1 MLLKPFTRSLLCLSF
16 IGLLPA
22 CNPVKQL
29 TDDCSAGDANACEIL
44 GTIALAIDELQD
56 AVPSDL
62 VLASA
67 FEEATDI
74 TLSAKQARIEEALDP
89 VIIERDGLTPCLR
102 ALPPP
107 PQNSSPVC
115 YGPEMDYSNHPDFS
129 SGTPAADGR
138 LPSGDLGI
146 WLDTEPTASAAGDVP
161 CAAVKMNELI
171 AKAIHN
177 VDMAT
182 GSVAMMMCAA
192 AYERISAP
200 NDAGDVLDFS
210 SALNKVPNSPLT
222 ITTATLERVDAHT
235 LKTVLVASHD
245 GGSNNRFGQFSIST
259 LHNSTTRSGLVQIE
273 RSQTG
278 QTDRTRVT
286 SARYRPSPQDPLML
300 QLRVQ
305 QANFLNSANTAYFDA
320 EGDVKLGPVT
330 GNPKRNIED
339 SHLLLAEFTPSTGAQ
354 TLAYGWNAGGN
365 DSHSRVFNAQADST
379 TASAWYGFVANPYAQ
394 NGSDTAGNQP
404 NLDLSA
410 STAGMICNWA
420 GPGNNHSPVAFLQHQ
435 SMTKDSQDHWILAG
449 SGSLI
454 RYVPTVGCELP
465 SNSSNVTFSARTPN
479 GAAAQAAAMAA
490 HNISAGQTFVQS
502 TSNTVGLDQRSN
514 HNVSLPDASW

>member
-1 MLLKPFTRSLLCLSF
+1 MLLQPFTRTLLCLGLV
-16 IGLLPA
+16 GLLPA

-29 TDDCSAGDANACEIL
+29 EDDCSAGDASACDIL
-44 GTIALAIDELQD
+44 ATIALAVDELED

-67 FEEATDI
+67 FEEATD
-74 TLSAKQARIEEALDP
+74 TNLSAKQARIEAALDP
-89 VIIERDGLTPCLR
+89 AIIGRDGLAACLR

-129 SGTPAADGR
+129 TGTPAADGR

-146 WLDTEPTASAAGDVP
+146 WLDTEPTASAAGDAP

-192 AYERISAP
+192 AHERISAP
-200 NDAGDVLDFS
+200 NNAGDVLDFS
-210 SALNKVPNSPLT
+210 TVLNSVPNSPLT
-222 ITTATLERVDAHT
+222 ISTATLERVDANT

-259 LHNSTTRSGLVQIE
+259 THNSTSRSGLVQIE
-273 RSQTG
+273 RGQTG
-278 QTDRTRVT
+278 QAERTRVT
-286 SARYRPSPQDPLML
+286 SARYRPNPQDPLML
-300 QLRVQ
+300 ELRVQ
-305 QANFLNSANTAYFDA
+305 QANFLNSANTPYFDA

-330 GNPKRNIED
+330 GNPNRNIED
-339 SHLLLAEFTPSTGAQ
+339 SHLLLAQFTPSTGAQ
-354 TLAYGWNAGGN
+354 TVAYGWNAGGN

-394 NGSDTAGNQP
+394 DGSAAVGEQP

-410 STAGMICNWA
+410 SSAGMICNWA

-454 RYVPTVGCELP
+454 RYVPTVACELP
-465 SNSSNVTFSARTPN
+465 TNSSAITFSARVPN
-479 GAAAQAAAMAA
+479 GASVQAGAMAA

-502 TSNTVGLDQRSN
+502 TSNTVGLDPRSN
-514 HNVSLPDASW
+514 HNISLPDASW